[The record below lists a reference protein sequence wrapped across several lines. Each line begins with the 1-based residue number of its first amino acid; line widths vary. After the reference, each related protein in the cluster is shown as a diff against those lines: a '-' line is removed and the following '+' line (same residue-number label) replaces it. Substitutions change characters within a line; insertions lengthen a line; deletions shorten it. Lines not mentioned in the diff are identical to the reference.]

1 MKNALDTDQTL
12 LTSVINY
19 HVVAGLPEFTDNAL
33 LTTLGGASA
42 RVNVYTT
49 PSVRSRTSG
58 VAMTSGNNDNECV
71 RACVRVGARV
81 SVCELKLAG
90 SFFMKEVLFVYWNHW

>member
-19 HVVAGLPEFTDNAL
+19 HVVAGVPEFTDNAL

-71 RACVRVGARV
+71 RACVQ
-81 SVCELKLAG
+81 
-90 SFFMKEVLFVYWNHW
+90 